1 VLLPIVLFFDSYGQV
16 NLVANPGFETMVH
29 CPSGGAQWDK
39 CQGWNNINLQ
49 TGIGPWATPDYFNL
63 CGTNGTK
70 PPFTFAGTCMP
81 QTGNA
86 MMALVLYNVPYPEFR
101 EYLSTQLIAPMYPGV
116 TYTLSF
122 WITNG
127 QDVISPWTIRNIGVH
142 FSNAALTQTGWNRI
156 NVIPQCEITT
166 NVSGNS
172 WTQYT
177 FTVNPTNTWNFLSI
191 GAFRT
196 DSLNQPVQFYAS
208 PPGNAF
214 SYANYFIDE
223 VEVLAPK
230 EIMESIMPLE
240 EAQSFNLYPNPCSA
254 PGLTVELRDIENIK
268 EVYLT
273 NSLGETIYAG
283 DKVSFEKANLKLNIA
298 GLQTGIYILNIRKA
312 DKLITCRFIRN

>member
-1 VLLPIVLFFDSYGQV
+1 
-16 NLVANPGFETMVH
+16 
-29 CPSGGAQWDK
+29 
-39 CQGWNNINLQ
+39 
-49 TGIGPWATPDYFNL
+49 
-63 CGTNGTK
+63 
-70 PPFTFAGTCMP
+70 MP